1 MLAED
6 LAVTGIVEGQGAP
19 ILQEDLI
26 TGGRGN
32 DVSGTVSTIALTG
45 SGSGCTVS
53 VTIADEVITAVSLVA
68 TGTGYQVGDVL
79 TIDNSHSGVKRGTGL
94 KFSVT
99 SINNTLDTL
108 YLTDVQGEKFT
119 NDEPMIEYGTNND
132 TRAVVSGVN
141 VNGNSTV
148 NGDLYRG
155 NVFEVIQYNHAHHG
169 ATNKVVIEN
178 VKPDT
183 EIVPSTSQLTAEST
197 IVSVGNTA
205 PFTKFGG
212 VTVDR
217 GEALIEEEIV
227 SYVVGSGQLTL
238 TRGILNTTALPHDEG
253 ASIQTYEAAGIPL
266 VGINTTHTIPT
277 NTTLKNASGI
287 DNYYLEIAVSGASGI
302 STRTGNE
309 LMCIRDEK
317 AFGGNN
323 VLISQ
328 NHQYSSFEP
337 EINFITP
344 GTATAINST
353 IRTISGTSSGG
364 DEVSFIDQGFEPTAL
379 NSFTIFNSPRLVTS
393 TVNEDK
399 LASIPRQKSITMN
412 INMTSD
418 DPNLSPSIDM
428 KNATFNFGRN
438 KINNPIGSENYA
450 TDSRTNKL
458 LNDPHGSVFISERV
472 DLQQPATSLKVFV
485 AASVEPETDFR
496 VFYRLFT
503 ADSTEVSSTYRPFP
517 GYNNLIDTDGD
528 GFGDEVI
535 DPANSDGRSDAYV
548 TPNRFDEFSEYQFT
562 ADNLEQFSG
571 FVIKIVMTSTNE
583 AVFVRIKD
591 YRVIALA

>member
-1 MLAED
+1 
-6 LAVTGIVEGQGAP
+6 
-19 ILQEDLI
+19 
-26 TGGRGN
+26 
-32 DVSGTVSTIALTG
+32 
-45 SGSGCTVS
+45 
-53 VTIADEVITAVSLVA
+53 
-68 TGTGYQVGDVL
+68 
-79 TIDNSHSGVKRGTGL
+79 
-94 KFSVT
+94 
-99 SINNTLDTL
+99 
-108 YLTDVQGEKFT
+108 
-119 NDEPMIEYGTNND
+119 MIEYGTNND

-379 NSFTIFNSPRLVTS
+379 NSFTFFNSPRLVTS